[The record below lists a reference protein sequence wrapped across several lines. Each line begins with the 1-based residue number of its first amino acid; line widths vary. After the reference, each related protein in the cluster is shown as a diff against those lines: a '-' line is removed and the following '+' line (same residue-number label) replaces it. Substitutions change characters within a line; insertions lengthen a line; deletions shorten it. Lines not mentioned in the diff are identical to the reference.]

1 MKVRY
6 VQQKHE
12 HGCLIACIAMVLGWD
27 YDQVAVEFK
36 TDLTKRGTDGEFAK
50 QFICDH
56 GFSVIEK
63 RGTGYLDRR
72 EHNKRMLEPF
82 APIHIVSVQQFIDRP
97 KQNHAFVTDSRGEV
111 YDPNDRDQKKVLFYE
126 AVHVMGFWQA

>member
-1 MKVRY
+1 MKIRY
-6 VQQKHE
+6 VAQKHQ

-27 YDQVAVEFK
+27 YDKVAVEFK
-36 TDLTKRGTDGEFAK
+36 NDFSKHGTDGEFAK

-72 EHNKRMLEPF
+72 AHNKRMLEPF
-82 APIHIVSVQQFIDRP
+82 APIHIVSVQQFIDKP
-97 KQNHAFVTDSRGEV
+97 KQYHGIVM
-111 YDPNDRDQKKVLFYE
+111 DQKGRLIDPCNKKAKDVIFYE
-126 AVHVMGFWQA
+126 CVHVMGFFQT